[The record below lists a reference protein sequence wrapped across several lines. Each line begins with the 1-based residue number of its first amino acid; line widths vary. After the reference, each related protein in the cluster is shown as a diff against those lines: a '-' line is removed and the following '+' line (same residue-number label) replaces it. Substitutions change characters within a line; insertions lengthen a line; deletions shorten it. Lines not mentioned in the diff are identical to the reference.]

1 MSTNYTANDI
11 QTLDFRTA
19 IRSRIAMYMGSAD
32 NMGVLQ
38 CIREIITNSIDEATM
53 GYGKRITVELFE
65 NNKIRISDEGR
76 GCPFGKRDDGTEAL
90 EAIYTMA
97 HSGAKFNDKIFQNVA
112 GQNGI
117 GGKGVALS
125 ADHFTVTSFREGRY
139 AVLELK
145 DGIKQDFITGQ
156 QVAGGKRTGT
166 VVEFTPSQEVY
177 NLEPIKIDFEEVK
190 KMCRDWSYL
199 SKGISFILKN
209 HTTKENTTYLS
220 NNGLLDFMKDNT
232 EKALHRTPLHTIF
245 SENGFET
252 EIVMSWTTNR
262 AETWHV
268 FTNGLENVEGGTS
281 LTGIKTALTN
291 YFKKKLKGEA
301 NPDILRKGLFYAVSC
316 KVPNPSFANQTK
328 TKVNNLELRGLCQRA
343 TTQMLEEFEFK
354 HKDEFDKVVDLL
366 TKEMKAEAAAE
377 KARKQVLEAAR
388 DVEKNQKRKVFA
400 SDKLKDAEFLGQDST
415 LLLVEGLSAASSIA
429 MARDVGKY
437 GILALRGKPIN
448 AFANDDEKFFQNE
461 EIKLLLSAMN
471 IVPGRYDSKKLRY
484 GKIGICSDADADGYS
499 IGLLIMCALYK
510 VAPKFIEEGRLY
522 WLRSPL
528 YIVKTGKTES
538 YFFTDEEYEAKRSS
552 LKGEVIRAKGL
563 GALSAEQAKR
573 SMFMPEFQRMEQL
586 IPDDS
591 TQDLLVS
598 LMGKDSAPKH
608 DFIFNNIDFSEIK
621 E

>member
-1 MSTNYTANDI
+1 MPIPKYTEEE
-11 QTLDFRTA
+11 
-19 IRSRIAMYMGSAD
+19 
-32 NMGVLQ
+32 
-38 CIREIITNSIDEATM
+38 IREI
-53 GYGKRITVELFE
+53 R
-65 NNKIRISDEGR
+65 
-76 GCPFGKRDDGTEAL
+76 
-90 EAIYTMA
+90 
-97 HSGAKFNDKIFQNVA
+97 
-112 GQNGI
+112 
-117 GGKGVALS
+117 
-125 ADHFTVTSFREGRY
+125 
-139 AVLELK
+139 
-145 DGIKQDFITGQ
+145 
-156 QVAGGKRTGT
+156 
-166 VVEFTPSQEVY
+166 
-177 NLEPIKIDFEEVK
+177 
-190 KMCRDWSYL
+190 
-199 SKGISFILKN
+199 
-209 HTTKENTTYLS
+209 
-220 NNGLLDFMKDNT
+220 
-232 EKALHRTPLHTIF
+232 KAQ
-245 SENGFET
+245 
-252 EIVMSWTTNR
+252 
-262 AETWHV
+262 
-268 FTNGLENVEGGTS
+268 
-281 LTGIKTALTN
+281 K
-291 YFKKKLKGEA
+291 
-301 NPDILRKGLFYAVSC
+301 
-316 KVPNPSFANQTK
+316 
-328 TKVNNLELRGLCQRA
+328 
-343 TTQMLEEFEFK
+343 
-354 HKDEFDKVVDLL
+354 
-366 TKEMKAEAAAE
+366 AAE

-586 IPDDS
+586 IPDDL